1 MRAWQFIQNSTKIS
15 ILCVCLLHG
24 LYTQALE
31 ISESKVNQ
39 QSMVD
44 GKDAESDSILYQSDE
59 VKIKSNDKNLLDNMP
74 EYLSR
79 KNQRFITVASEND
92 YFGDGSD
99 KDFTNGG
106 RITYLNTG
114 SSQPFYVRWID
125 DLLPMFSINQTTSTY
140 YSIGH
145 NLYTPNDIKKTIP
158 DPKDRP
164 YAAFLYAS
172 TGLSTI
178 TDSHSDNVEVTF
190 GVVGPYALGKEVQTE
205 YHRLKGATIPQGWN
219 SQLHNELGLMLSWER
234 TWLELIAIEL
244 SDSLFIRT
252 SSHLGATLGNIYT
265 YANTGLTINITPS
278 SGKWQAKPVRVR
290 PAIPGSGLFE
300 ATDNRWSWM
309 LFAGFDSR
317 LMVYNIFLDGN
328 SYQDSPRV
336 KKLPFALDFSAG
348 AAVTFDHFRLSYTIN
363 WRRKEFDS
371 PLAKRQ
377 VFGAITMGYHF

>member
-1 MRAWQFIQNSTKIS
+1 MRVCKLTQQSTRIAG
-15 ILCVCLLHG
+15 LCVCLLHA
-24 LYTQALE
+24 LCVQALE
-31 ISESKVNQ
+31 INENQAKQQNRVN
-39 QSMVD
+39 
-44 GKDAESDSILYQSDE
+44 GKDAEADSILYQSDKI
-59 VKIKSNDKNLLDNMP
+59 KIKSNDKNLLDKLP
-74 EYLSR
+74 KYLR
-79 KNQRFITVASEND
+79 NKNQHFITVASEND

-106 RITYLNTG
+106 RLTYLNTG

-178 TDSHSDNVEVTF
+178 TDSHNDDVEITF
-190 GVVGPYALGKEVQTE
+190 GVVGPYALGKEVQTKF
-205 YHRLKGATIPQGWN
+205 HQLKGATIPKGWD
-219 SQLHNELGLMLSWER
+219 SQLHNEPGLMVSWER

-252 SSHLGATLGNIYT
+252 SSHLGATIGNIYT
-265 YANTGLTINITPS
+265 YANTGLTINITPN
-278 SGKWQAKPVRVR
+278 SGRWQEKPVRVR
-290 PAIPGSGLFE
+290 PAIPGSGMFN
-300 ATDNRWSWM
+300 ASDNRWSWM

-317 LMVYNIFLDGN
+317 LVAYNIFLDGN
-328 SYQDSPRV
+328 TYQNSPRV

-348 AAVTFDHFRLSYTIN
+348 AAVTFDHFRFSYTIN

-377 VFGAITMGYHF
+377 VFGAITLGYHF